1 MPIDQTNITNLS
13 KIVANRPRAALYSL
27 RALLLDVDLPII
39 VCHGNRKIIW
49 ANARARTALG
59 MTDPSAF
66 SRPLDSFFS
75 SDDRDHI
82 IDRLVL
88 AAGGVS
94 GAIDVRINDA
104 TSSWAELRLV
114 PLGGLGSRRK
124 IALTVH
130 SLTSRV
136 VAQTERENRR
146 LQESKAQL
154 RDDIEVDRRRIA
166 HALHDETGQDLMA
179 VQVQLGRLKQRFE
192 GERELSFILEA
203 MQRSLQSATASMRR
217 TINDLRPLALDDL
230 GFVAAARELIK
241 QIEQSS
247 GVAVDLEIE
256 GDSKVLTPAEQTN
269 LYRTLQE
276 CLANVVR
283 HAQAT
288 EMTVKLSCINRRAEL
303 VVHDNGKG
311 FELVKGSSRGSY
323 GLLGMRERAELLGGA
338 FTVET
343 DVGSGCKVQ
352 FSFPM
357 LGNEVGQ
364 TL

>member
-1 MPIDQTNITNLS
+1 MSIDQPNNTNPS
-13 KIVANRPRAALYSL
+13 KIAANRPRTELYSL
-27 RALLLDVDLPII
+27 RSLLLDIDLPIL
-39 VCHGNRKIIW
+39 VCNNNRKIIW
-49 ANARARTALG
+49 ANVRARNTLA
-59 MTDPSAF
+59 MSDPIAAGQ
-66 SRPLDSFFS
+66 PLEFFFS
-75 SDDRDHI
+75 IDDRDQI
-82 IDRLVL
+82 VEKIAL
-88 AAGGVS
+88 AAS
-94 GAIDVRINDA
+94 GISAAIDVRMDDTAN
-104 TSSWAELRLV
+104 SWAELRLV
-114 PLGGLGSRRK
+114 PLGALGSRTK
-124 IALTVH
+124 VALTVH

-192 GERELSFILEA
+192 GERELSAIIDA
-203 MQRSLQSATASMRR
+203 MQRSLQSATESMRR

-230 GFVAAARELIK
+230 GFVAAAKELIK
-241 QIEQSS
+241 QTEQSS
-247 GVAVDLEIE
+247 GVAVDLEIF

-288 EMTVKLSCINRRAEL
+288 EMTVKLSCVDRRAEL
-303 VVHDNGKG
+303 VVRDNGQG
-311 FELVKGSSRGSY
+311 FVLVTSSSRGSY

-338 FTVET
+338 FTVESYP
-343 DVGSGCKVQ
+343 GSGCKIQ

-357 LGNEVGQ
+357 LGDEEVQ